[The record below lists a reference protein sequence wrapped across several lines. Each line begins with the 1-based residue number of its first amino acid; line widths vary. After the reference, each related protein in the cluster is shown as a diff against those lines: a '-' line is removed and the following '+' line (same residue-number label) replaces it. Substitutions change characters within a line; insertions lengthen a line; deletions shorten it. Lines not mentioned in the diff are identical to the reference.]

1 MVVVYVVI
9 ACIVLLAVGYV
20 AYRQTTV
27 VEQAKQTASAQD
39 RMVVSLQDD
48 LASRD
53 QIIADLNE
61 ETTKLDALLFKTK
74 EQMALADSERN
85 TLSERVSEQD
95 AQISQLTQQLKGYQ
109 RDSSQSKALFAAVSS
124 IAYDHVFVL
133 DEENTVIA
141 HNRSSNAIFGEQNPI
156 GEKLSDVLDAPEL
169 FDIIARAATEEE
181 TLEEQFVMEGRYY
194 RARTQVMHHENF
206 RYFVGV
212 AVQDITQLVRLNR
225 ARRDMVANISHE
237 LRTPITKIRFVI
249 DSLFHDQN
257 RPKRKASI
265 SSLREISREVGELE
279 DVVQELLD
287 LSMIESGQAIMKL
300 VDEPLIEIAN
310 AAVERL
316 DEKLSRKNI
325 TVVRHIPDKMRVLC
339 DREHIRR
346 VITNLISNAIKWS
359 PEDDVITISVTS
371 GGEDVTVSVFDNGP
385 GVPDDQRQRIF
396 ERFYQ
401 VDTARSGKE
410 GSGLGLAICK
420 HIIEA
425 HGGRI
430 WAEGNSQGSGGRF
443 MFTLLNPNP
452 SEDVY
457 MDKGQHDFL
466 G

>member
-1 MVVVYVVI
+1 MLAVYIAI
-9 ACIVLLAVGYV
+9 ACVVLLAVGYV

-27 VEQAKQTASAQD
+27 VEQAKQVTTAKD
-39 RMVVSLQDD
+39 KMVASLRED

-53 QIIADLNE
+53 NAIADLNE
-61 ETTKLDALLFKTK
+61 ETAKLDALLLKTK

-85 TLSERVSEQD
+85 TLKERVSEQD
-95 AQISQLTQQLKGYQ
+95 AHISRLTQQLKSYQ

-133 DEENTVIA
+133 DDENVVIA
-141 HNRSSNAIFGEQNPI
+141 NNRSSNTMFGTKSPI
-156 GEKLSDVLDAPEL
+156 GEKVSDVLDAPEL
-169 FDIIARAATEEE
+169 FDIIARVATEDE
-181 TLEEQFVMEGRYY
+181 TLEEQFTMEGRYY
-194 RARTQVMHHENF
+194 RARTQVMRHEDA
-206 RYFVGV
+206 RHFVGV
-212 AVQDITQLVRLNR
+212 AIQDITQLVRLNR

-249 DSLFHDQN
+249 DNLFHDQN

-300 VDEPLIEIAN
+300 VDEPLIEIAD

-316 DEKLSRKNI
+316 EEKLSQKNL
-325 TVVRHIPDKMRVLC
+325 TVIRHIPDKMRVLC

-359 PEDDVITISVTS
+359 PDDDVITISVTS
-371 GGEDVTVSVFDNGP
+371 NGEEVTVSVFDNGP

-430 WAEGNSQGSGGRF
+430 WAEGNSQGKGGRF

-452 SEDVY
+452 AEDVY
-457 MDKGQHDFL
+457 MDKGQHDVL